1 MTNRIRRCGQHACI
15 YAMLRQEL
23 LDDMLTARLGD
34 YRWDVDLG
42 AQRFTFSSPSGTVTA
57 TAHLLA
63 SIAAKPATLMWGFAP
78 SFTQY
83 GPAVA
88 LSAGVRQVGQAQ
100 GLAQFT
106 DYEVAYPVPLGADQ
120 GEVIASLAH
129 DVGALGVELFGSSY
143 CYYSMPIGG
152 GSRAVVL
159 LGDLSHPLPEVTLA
173 EVFSRL
179 PRYLTG
185 VDDPA
190 WSLDGLVRLCPG
202 WTITQGR
209 DATGAHH
216 ARITDQ
222 AGRTASVEYR
232 TDEYGRLREMNLHHD
247 GDPAPGRGTTA

>member
-1 MTNRIRRCGQHACI
+1 MTNQIRRCGQHACI

-23 LDDMLTARLGD
+23 LDDVLTTQLGD

-42 AQRFTFSSPSGTVTA
+42 SQRFTFSSPSGEVSA

-63 SIAAKPATLMWGFAP
+63 SIAARPATLMWGFAP

-83 GPAVA
+83 GPAVT

-100 GLAQFT
+100 GLAQLT
-106 DYEVAYPVPLGADQ
+106 DHEVAYHVPPGADQ
-120 GEVIASLAH
+120 GEVIAALAH
-129 DVGALGVELFGSSY
+129 DVGALGVELFGPGY

-173 EVFSRL
+173 DVFSRL

-185 VDDPA
+185 IDDPA

-202 WTITQGR
+202 WAISQGR
-209 DATGAHH
+209 DATGTHYAHV
-216 ARITDQ
+216 TDQ

-232 TDEYGRLREMNLHHD
+232 TDERGRLRELSLHH
-247 GDPAPGRGTTA
+247 GGEPAPGRETTA